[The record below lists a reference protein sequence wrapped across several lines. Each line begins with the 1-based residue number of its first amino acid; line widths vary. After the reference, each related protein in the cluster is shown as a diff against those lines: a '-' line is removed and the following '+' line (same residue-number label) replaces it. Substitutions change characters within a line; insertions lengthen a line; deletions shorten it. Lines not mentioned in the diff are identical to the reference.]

1 MSRKA
6 SRDFTINDV
15 MYKIDKMKDELKGD
29 LSKIWEKLGEV
40 EELKKKVKEFNKMR
54 EKFQRY
60 KIE

>member
-1 MSRKA
+1 
-6 SRDFTINDV
+6 